1 MWFENVGTFI
11 EYGFQHI
18 IPNGPDHV
26 LFVIA
31 LYLNARGWGP
41 LLLQVSTFT
50 LAHTLTLTLA
60 ATGLLSVSGEIVEP
74 LIAVSIVVLAIEAIL
89 FRQGRSAW
97 RLPVIFAFG
106 MLHGLGFG
114 SQMAGALQTADM
126 SAGLVGITVGVEL
139 GHLLVLVATGAGVVC
154 RAARPQ
160 IGPQP
165 QSLPPRLCNTRCRH
179 NRRHRRVLDAPA
191 DRRDC
196 GVRTLG
202 ADGAQG
208 RNRTSDTRDFQSAAL
223 PTELPG
229 LTAGK
234 R

>member
-60 ATGLLSVSGEIVEP
+60 ATGLVSVSGEIVEP
-74 LIAVSIVVLAIEAIL
+74 LIAISIVVLAIEAIL

-106 MLHGLGFG
+106 LLHGLGFG

-139 GHLLVLVATGAGVVC
+139 GHLLVLVATGLVSFAVQLGLKSARSPNLYRPAFVIPVAGII
-154 RAARPQ
+154 AA
-160 IGPQP
+160 IGAFWTLQ
-165 QSLPPRLCNTRCRH
+165 RI
-179 NRRHRRVLDAPA
+179 
-191 DRRDC
+191 
-196 GVRTLG
+196 GVI
-202 ADGAQG
+202 
-208 RNRTSDTRDFQSAAL
+208 
-223 PTELPG
+223 
-229 LTAGK
+229 AG
-234 R
+234 